1 MELKTY
7 GDILIAHLKKV
18 ATLSK
23 SLVLN
28 LNEDGISSTNISD
41 DSATMSAINLTK
53 KAFLKYSLDK
63 PTKLG
68 FVNSDLLLS
77 LLGLFKEVAITT
89 TETENSK
96 AIKLSDAEKE
106 VTINLADVEV
116 IENEKEI
123 PILDFANSDI
133 TLTLTKDTIDRIK
146 SLLDYGDTAYLVAN
160 NNTLYLEII
169 EPTHKIK
176 EKIASNVS
184 SVLRLQFNAKIL
196 KNALNLLTTDKVS
209 VKLKN
214 DYPALFSEATEMQ
227 QTNIIVAPMVGEGE
241 KA

>member
-1 MELKTY
+1 LE
-7 GDILIAHLKKV
+7 
-18 ATLSK
+18 
-23 SLVLN
+23 
-28 LNEDGISSTNISD
+28 
-41 DSATMSAINLTK
+41 
-53 KAFLKYSLDK
+53 
-63 PTKLG
+63 
-68 FVNSDLLLS
+68 
-77 LLGLFKEVAITT
+77 LFKEVVITT

-116 IENEKEI
+116 IEKEKEI

-160 NNTLYLEII
+160 NNTLYLEIN

-176 EKIASNVS
+176 EKIASNVP

-214 DYPALFSEATEMQ
+214 DYPVLFSEATEIQ